1 MDEDAVDSDGEES
14 EVQLDVLLKDMEQD
28 DDPAGENSDE
38 DDIIAI
44 EDQGGLGEEAKQ
56 HDASDGAEEHGSD
69 EEQEE
74 TGVGT
79 EHWANRMSLIVME
92 NKRILGME

>member
-56 HDASDGAEEHGSD
+56 HDASAM
-69 EEQEE
+69 EQKS
-74 TGVGT
+74 
-79 EHWANRMSLIVME
+79 MSLMK
-92 NKRILGME
+92 NRRRLDWSWSRTG